1 MISATQQ
8 NYINMSLEL
17 AAKSTYRF
25 RLGAVIT
32 AGGRVKGTGFS
43 KYRNTPS
50 NMAEAH
56 VKQCSEHAELAALRE
71 CLNGNF
77 FNKSPLKRA
86 TIFVGRLDK
95 ANKPALAKPCYRCTK
110 VLLDHG
116 ISKFIWSIDQER
128 CVISKIDTLMIY

>member
-25 RLGAVIT
+25 RLGAVIVS
-32 AGGRVKGTGFS
+32 GGRVRGAGYS
-43 KYRNTPS
+43 KYKNTPR
-50 NMAEAH
+50 NMADQH
-56 VKQCSEHAELAALRE
+56 IKQCSIHAERDALRE

-77 FNKSPLKRA
+77 FNKSSLKRA

-95 ANKPALAKPCYRCTK
+95 ANNPVLAKPCSRCTE
-110 VLLDHG
+110 VLLKNG
-116 ISKFIWSIDQER
+116 INRFIWTVDNTR
-128 CVISKIDTLMIY
+128 CGVSKIESLVIR